1 MSNRK
6 IFIVIGTKAQLIKM
20 APIMIEL
27 DKKKIDYRF
36 IFTGQHKET
45 IQELV
50 DTFHLKVPD
59 YILYKGEDITKV
71 PQMAFWAIRCLVHT
85 VINGEK
91 IFGGEKGIVL
101 VHGDAFS
108 ALLGAMMAKISRL
121 KVACVESGL
130 RSFNLFHPFPEEITR
145 RLLSSLTDYHFCP
158 GEFAYKNSLKHKGIK
173 LNTRFNTLL
182 DSLRIAQRMED
193 KVQIDIPTG
202 AYCLASIHR
211 FENIFNKKRFSSV
224 LETIRE
230 ISKQI
235 KVLFILHRPTR
246 EKLAEYGFYKGLKE
260 NQNIE
265 LKPRYG
271 FFKFNKLLRG
281 AEFVITDGGSN
292 QEECHY
298 LGKPCLV
305 MRKITERRDEMGQ
318 NIVISNYNRQIISDF
333 VNHYPKYKL
342 PPHDFRGSPSK
353 IIVDYLTKWQA

>member
-20 APIMIEL
+20 APVMIEL
-27 DKKKIDYRF
+27 KKRKIDYRF
-36 IFTGQHKET
+36 IFTGQHQET
-45 IQELV
+45 IQELMN
-50 DTFHLKVPD
+50 TFRLKRPD
-59 YILYKGEDITKV
+59 YTLYKGKDITKV
-71 PQMAFWAIRCLVHT
+71 HQMAFWFIRCLAHA
-85 VINGEK
+85 VINEKK
-91 IFGGEKGIVL
+91 IFGGEKGLVL
-101 VHGDAFS
+101 IHGDALS

-130 RSFNLFHPFPEEITR
+130 RSFNLCHPFPEEITR
-145 RLLSSLTDYHFCP
+145 RLLSPLTDYHFCS
-158 GEFAYKNSLKHKGIK
+158 GKFAYKNSLKYKGIK

-182 DSLRIAQRMED
+182 DSLRIAQRMEG
-193 KVQIDIPTG
+193 KVQIDIPTEL
-202 AYCLASIHR
+202 YCLASIHR
-211 FENIFNKKRFSSV
+211 FENIFNKKRFSFI
-224 LETIRE
+224 LETIKE

-235 KVLFILHRPTR
+235 KVLFILHQPTK

-281 AEFVITDGGSN
+281 AEFVVTDGGSN
-292 QEECHY
+292 QEECYY

-305 MRKITERRDEMGQ
+305 IRKTTERRDELGS

-333 VNHYPKYKL
+333 VNNYPKYRL
-342 PPHDFRGSPSK
+342 PPNDFRSSPAK
-353 IIVDYLTKWQA
+353 IIVDYLTKWRT